1 MPGFPPSEMLQLDTF
16 SFQNTQH
23 FSPVG
28 SPILCNKINY
38 GNITLNTNRGAVKWT
53 VLLSSQDDYI
63 TTTSLKEIE
72 FH

>member
-38 GNITLNTNRGAVKWT
+38 GNITLNTNSGAVK
-53 VLLSSQDDYI
+53 
-63 TTTSLKEIE
+63 
-72 FH
+72 